1 MDFLHDYETCN
12 TLLGNVFKSFLSSYF
27 VIASSFFL
35 SIPLCFLRVENIFA
49 KNTFNVS
56 DTSRG
61 MAFRGKRIFI
71 ACFSASID
79 FTISSNF
86 DGNKHI
92 YRIRFSHK
100 TTFQVTRIKVIL
112 MFWSIV
118 IFSLNDKHLF
128 YMELI
133 KFIFTIYYLIFV

>member
-1 MDFLHDYETCN
+1 MSCRFSGAENHFRVNMPTIICSLSVSYASKWISCTTMKRATRFSEMFSNRFYLATSLSH
-12 TLLGNVFKSFLSSYF
+12 LLFS
-27 VIASSFFL
+27 FL

-92 YRIRFSHK
+92 RR
-100 TTFQVTRIKVIL
+100 T
-112 MFWSIV
+112 
-118 IFSLNDKHLF
+118 IFA
-128 YMELI
+128 
-133 KFIFTIYYLIFV
+133 